1 MCSLSCLSQ
10 WPNVLRRWRRV
21 CWFFLTLNPFSR
33 QRDGELGHRASLFSG
48 APCLPRPELFIRLG
62 EVTHTSIIHSASPV
76 SSYPCRRRC
85 CENPKGGPLWARRSS
100 RLTVMQHF
108 ATAAH
113 CDGICISWI
122 GNYQVVKRASLKEE
136 MSLNPN
142 WDFQP
147 FCKWFSVCGSFFFSG
162 AATLKMK
169 TLQHPHTTKYEFCSC
184 TAGGRHSTESHFV
197 ISSLNVS
204 VKSLFAILIQ
214 LELSAISAG
223 WGVDPLRI

>member
-100 RLTVMQHF
+100 RLTVTQHF

-147 FCKWFSVCGSFFFSG
+147 FCKWFSVCGSFFFLEQPLWRWRHCNTRTPQNMSF
-162 AATLKMK
+162 AVARLVADTPLK
-169 TLQHPHTTKYEFCSC
+169 
-184 TAGGRHSTESHFV
+184 V
-197 ISSLNVS
+197 I
-204 VKSLFAILIQ
+204 
-214 LELSAISAG
+214 LSFLHLTCRSNLYL
-223 WGVDPLRI
+223 PF